1 MGAIPST
8 IQVEWELEEPD
19 ERRRAYE
26 AEVQRLTQEL
36 VRRGAVRVVLSGS
49 RARGEAGP
57 SSDVDL
63 LVVMPSRTGQPPTMG
78 ELADLYEALAPR
90 GVDLFVV
97 TPESLQTL
105 RETSAFV
112 REALREGQVLH
123 GC

>member
-8 IQVEWELEEPD
+8 IEVEWELEEPD

-26 AEVQRLTQEL
+26 AEVQRLTKEL
-36 VRRGAVRVVLSGS
+36 VRCGALRVVLFGS

-57 SSDVDL
+57 SSDADL
-63 LVVMPSRTGQPPTMG
+63 LVVMPSQTGRPPTMS

-97 TPESLQTL
+97 TPQSLETL

-123 GC
+123 GR

>member
-36 VRRGAVRVVLSGS
+36 VRRGAVRVVLFGL

-57 SSDVDL
+57 SSDADL

-105 RETSAFV
+105 
-112 REALREGQVLH
+112 
-123 GC
+123 